1 MKLEYFL
8 LPALASA
15 GLINHRQVGGSGKV
29 AGVRS
34 LTPEVNPKAKH
45 TITRIGPYSLK
56 GAGSAK
62 DSGQQ
67 NFLARITDGF
77 CRNCTVLK
85 GHVGLESLDGKALG
99 PKEGVYIHHILSF
112 DTSKRQ
118 KSFLSGCS
126 GISGALGA
134 LGSKFIGTGEDNN
147 NVEVW
152 YTTRDG
158 AHQGGFHVGASD
170 SFMMQIDLVS
180 YKKEASKAYVTM
192 EMEYLPGVIGPD
204 TRETLLSVT
213 GCGVGSIKISES
225 GPTNTTSSKY
235 TFTEDGQI
243 LGAKGHLHAGGDK
256 MVMYINGK
264 FACESKAQYGGEK
277 GAAAIDN
284 MSLCTMKPINVKK
297 GDVLTMMAAYDL
309 SKHPVRHESHGMGSG
324 MPDIMGMW
332 DLIFAG
338 RG

>member
-1 MKLEYFL
+1 MKLELFL

-15 GLINHRQVGGSGKV
+15 GLISQRQMGGAAKV
-29 AGVRS
+29 AGTRS
-34 LTPEVNPKAKH
+34 LKPEVNPKAKH
-45 TITRIGPYSLK
+45 TITRLGPYSLK

-67 NFLARITDGF
+67 NFMAMVRDGF

-85 GHVGLESLDGKALG
+85 GHVGLESMEGSPVG
-99 PKEGVYIHHILSF
+99 PKEGIYIHHILSF
-112 DTSKRQ
+112 DTTKRQ
-118 KSFLSGCS
+118 KSFLSSCGGLNS
-126 GISGALGA
+126 ALGA
-134 LGSKFIGTGEDNN
+134 MGSKFIGTGEDNN

-158 AHQGGFHVGASD
+158 AHEGGFHVGPSD
-170 SFMMQIDLVS
+170 TFMMQIDLVS
-180 YKKEASKAYVTM
+180 YKKEASKVYVTM
-192 EMEYLPGVIGPD
+192 EMEYLPGIVGPD
-204 TRETLLSVT
+204 TRESLLSVT
-213 GCGVGSIKISES
+213 GCGVPSIKISES

-235 TFTEDGQI
+235 TFLEDGQI

-264 FACESKAQYGGEK
+264 FACESKAMYGGEK
-277 GAAAIDN
+277 GAQAIDN
-284 MSLCTMKPINVKK
+284 MSLCTTKPISVKK
-297 GDVLTMMAAYDL
+297 GDVLTMVALYDV
-309 SKHPVRHESHGMGSG
+309 SKHPVRHESKGMGSG

-338 RG
+338 RS